1 MVSATASALIVDRP
15 EIENALGE
23 VSGIGDVARPLSPW
37 ERISQNPVVR
47 RMTVLLILALLWE
60 GAARW
65 SDNAL
70 LFPSLTDTIQ
80 ALWHALVD
88 GTLLVRIATS
98 LEVLLL
104 GYSIALVFAMVLTIM
119 AVSSSFGADV
129 LTTLTSMFNPLPAL
143 AILPLALL
151 WLGIGI
157 PGLILVMVQSVVW
170 TVALNTFAGFQSVP
184 PTLRMAGQNFGF
196 SGLGYIFR
204 ILIPAAF
211 PFILTGLKIGWAHA
225 WRTLI
230 GAELV
235 FGVASRSGGLGW
247 YIYENRAALET
258 ANVFAGLLA
267 VIAIGFTVENLLF
280 RTIEARTIR
289 RWGIVS

>member
-1 MVSATASALIVDRP
+1 MASARAHVLVDRP
-15 EIENALGE
+15 PIVNTLGE
-23 VSGIGDVARPLSPW
+23 VAAIGEVARPLSTW
-37 ERISQNPVVR
+37 ERISRNPAVR
-47 RMTVLLILALLWE
+47 RTVVLVVFAILWE
-60 GAARW
+60 TSARW
-65 SDNAL
+65 TDNSL
-70 LFPSLTDTIQ
+70 MFPSLSDTLD
-80 ALWHALVD
+80 ALWHALLD
-88 GTLLVRIATS
+88 GSLTSRIVTS
-98 LEVLLL
+98 LEVLVI
-104 GYSIALVFAMVLTIM
+104 GYGIALSVALLLTII

-129 LTTLTSMFNPLPAL
+129 LTTLASMFNPLPAL

-151 WLGIGI
+151 WLGIGL

-170 TVALNTFAGFQSVP
+170 TVALNTFSGFQSVP
-184 PTLRMAGQNFGF
+184 PTVRMAGQNFGF
-196 SGLGYIFR
+196 TGLGYVFR

-247 YIYENRAALET
+247 YIYEHRAALET

-267 VIAIGFTVENLLF
+267 VIAIGFTVENLVF
-280 RTIEARTIR
+280 RTIEARTVR
-289 RWGIVS
+289 RWGVMS

>member
-1 MVSATASALIVDRP
+1 MVSVTASAFVDRP
-15 EIENALGE
+15 EIDNKLEELK
-23 VSGIGDVARPLSPW
+23 GIGDVARPLSAW
-37 ERISQNPVVR
+37 ERVSNNPAVR
-47 RMTVLLILALLWE
+47 RTAVLAIFAVLWE
-60 GAARW
+60 VSARW

-70 LFPSLTDTIQ
+70 LYPSLTDTLHAFWT
-80 ALWHALVD
+80 ALAD
-88 GTLLVRIATS
+88 GTLTARIVTS

-104 GYSIALVFAMVLTIM
+104 GYGIALCFGLLLTIM
-119 AVSSSFGADV
+119 AVSSSFGSDV
-129 LTTLTSMFNPLPAL
+129 LTTLSSMFNPLPAL

-170 TVALNTFAGFQSVP
+170 TVALNTYSGFQSVP
-184 PTLRMAGQNFGF
+184 PTVRMAGQNFGF

-211 PFILTGLKIGWAHA
+211 PSILIGLKIGWAHA

-267 VIAIGFTVENLLF
+267 VIVIGFTVENLLF
-280 RTIEARTIR
+280 RTIEARTVR
-289 RWGIVS
+289 RWGVVS

>member
-1 MVSATASALIVDRP
+1 MSYSSAHPPVVDRP
-15 EIENALGE
+15 EIEIALGE
-23 VSGIGDVARPLSPW
+23 VTGIGDIARPLSLW
-37 ERISQNPVVR
+37 ERISQNPAIR
-47 RMTVLLILALLWE
+47 RITVLVVFAVLWE
-60 GAARW
+60 ASARW

-70 LFPSLTDTIQ
+70 LYPSLSETVES
-80 ALWHALVD
+80 LWRAVLD
-88 GTLLVRIATS
+88 GTLPDRIATS
-98 LEVLLL
+98 VEVLVL
-104 GYSIALVFAMVLTIM
+104 GYGIALSIAMVLTII

-129 LTTLTSMFNPLPAL
+129 LTTLASMFNPLPAL

-170 TVALNTFAGFQSVP
+170 TVALNTFSGFQSVP
-184 PTLRMAGQNFGF
+184 LTVRMAGQNFGF
-196 SGLGYIFR
+196 TGLSYIFR

-211 PFILTGLKIGWAHA
+211 PSILIGLKIGWAHA